1 LNLKTKIIKEKKT
14 EIGKRIEIIKCWL
27 GQNLHCSA
35 HLTSRQ
41 PGLANCAE
49 MWAPCGQPLYL
60 RAWLRRC
67 RCLVGHHPRPS
78 AVCLPPT
85 AAPPSAAPPSPM
97 ARDLGGAI
105 SDPLRAGGPNRIPV
119 AQPSLPFSFAEIAH
133 GQTLTRAPQLLASF
147 PTSRGSRARE
157 LWTFDRIHAAV
168 IFTTTRAKSPATPR
182 IPRSRPWISIMP
194 HGPFSPPTMPPN
206 SPCFSGRIP
215 CFDL

>member
-1 LNLKTKIIKEKKT
+1 MLAGPKPSLLGPPDLTPA
-14 EIGKRIEIIKCWL
+14 RL
-27 GQNLHCSA
+27 GQ
-35 HLTSRQ
+35 
-41 PGLANCAE
+41 
-49 MWAPCGQPLYL
+49 
-60 RAWLRRC
+60 LRRN
-67 RCLVGHHPRPS
+67 VGPMWSAPLLARVAPS
-78 AVCLPPT
+78 LSLPGGPPSST
-85 AAPPSAAPPSPM
+85 LRSMPATDGCPPSAAPPSPM

-168 IFTTTRAKSPATPR
+168 IFTTTRARSPATPR
-182 IPRSRPWISIMP
+182 IPRSRPWISIEP

-215 CFDL
+215 CFGL